1 MKSPAIPLLEAYATA
16 LHETITVSSVPIP
29 YYIAPPEGTGL
40 NYIILRDLNAVP
52 DDDKQTLSY
61 SVDILLEVITSNKGG
76 NSSPVNAAEIIDG
89 IFNIIITKG
98 AGFVSLEPDWNL
110 NKSRLVSQTMLPP
123 ERTESETIVRN
134 AILINHF
141 IEELV

>member
-16 LHETITVSSVPIP
+16 LNNTISVSGSAIP
-29 YYIAPPEGTGL
+29 YYIAPPEGTTID
-40 NYIILRDLNAVP
+40 YIILRDLNATP

-61 SVDILLEVITSNKGG
+61 SVDVLLEVITSNKGG
-76 NSSPVNAAEIIDG
+76 NSSPVKATEIIDG

-98 AGFVSLEPDWNL
+98 AGFTSLAPDWNL
-110 NKSRLVSQTMLPP
+110 NRSRLISQTVLPP
-123 ERTESETIVRN
+123 ERTESETINRH

-141 IEELV
+141 IEEL